1 MTAMLV
7 ESARL
12 GPLEVD
18 EASVVELPAGLIGF
32 PLLRRFALVAAEDA
46 GLYSWLQSLDDPAV
60 SFLLVVPAAFFPD
73 YQPHIPDEDCIA
85 IGLSDPGDAQLLCL
99 VTASDDGVTA
109 NLLGPVLLDVRTRL
123 ARQVVLTDT
132 ALTTREPIVA

>member
-7 ESARL
+7 ESERL

-18 EASVVELPAGLIGF
+18 EASVIEVPAGLIGF
-32 PLLRRFALVAAEDA
+32 PQLRRFALVAAEET
-46 GLYSWLQSLDDPAV
+46 GVYSWLQSLDDPTV
-60 SFLLVVPAAFFPD
+60 SFLSVVPAAFFPD
-73 YQPHIPDEDCIA
+73 YEPTIGDEDCIA
-85 IGLSDPGDAQLLCL
+85 IGLSDPADAQLLCL
-99 VTASDDGVTA
+99 VTATDDGVTA

-132 ALTTREPIVA
+132 DHTTRDPIPA